1 MVKRAVKTMMR
12 TCTAP
17 MHTDVYM
24 RKCVDAKM
32 RRCAVPIHPSTHL
45 RIRGFTL
52 TELVVVIVI
61 VSLFVLL
68 AVTNLS
74 GLLTASSFKAQVQD
88 FVSTMQMAAS
98 AAAEGDRRYEVI
110 VDIGQQ
116 SYTLREITSPDLSQ
130 VLEEEIIVE
139 NDFSDSCRVIYVLF
153 DDGDYTNEG
162 RVKFRAGHSGWQYGG
177 KIALLDESE
186 QEYSVIVN
194 RLNRIIELKKGYVEL
209 LVPKFKDDVPF

>member
-17 MHTDVYM
+17 MHTEIANSGQRIAD
-24 RKCVDAKM
+24 RKRKLYAK
-32 RRCAVPIHPSTHL
+32 RYTLNAKQ
-45 RIRGFTL
+45 GFTL

-98 AAAEGDRRYEVI
+98 AAAESDRRYEVI

-116 SYTLREITSPDLSQ
+116 SYMLREITSPDLSQ

-162 RVKFRAGHSGWQYGG
+162 RAKFRAGHSGWQYGG
-177 KIALLDESE
+177 KIVLLDENE
-186 QEYSVIVN
+186 QEYSVVVN
-194 RLNRIIELKKGYVEL
+194 RLNRIIELKKGYVEF

>member
-1 MVKRAVKTMMR
+1 MRFKTKNSKIK
-12 TCTAP
+12 A
-17 MHTDVYM
+17 
-24 RKCVDAKM
+24 A
-32 RRCAVPIHPSTHL
+32 
-45 RIRGFTL
+45 FTL
-52 TELVVVIVI
+52 TELVVVLVI

-74 GLLTASSFKAQVQD
+74 GLLASHSFKAQVQD
-88 FVSTMQMAAS
+88 FVSAMQMAAS
-98 AAAEGDRRYEVI
+98 AAAETGRRYEVI

-116 SYTLREITSPDLSQ
+116 NYVLREITSPDLSE

-139 NDFSDSCRVIYVLF
+139 NNFGDNCRVIYVLF

-162 RVKFRAGHSGWQYGG
+162 RAKFRAGHSGWQYGG
-177 KIALLDESE
+177 KIALLDNNE

-194 RLNRIIELKKGYVEL
+194 RLSGIVELKKGYVGF

>member
-1 MVKRAVKTMMR
+1 MR
-12 TCTAP
+12 TFSVP
-17 MHTDVYM
+17 MHSDAYM
-24 RKCVDAKM
+24 RKCVYVKM
-32 RRCAVPIHPSTHL
+32 RRWPVLIHPFTHS

-52 TELVVVIVI
+52 TELVVVIVML
-61 VSLFVLL
+61 SLFVLL

-74 GLLTASSFKAQVQD
+74 GLLVSRSFKAQVQD

-98 AAAEGDRRYEVI
+98 AAAESDRRYEVI

-116 SYTLREITSPDLSQ
+116 SYMLREITSPDLSQ

-139 NDFSDSCRVIYVLF
+139 NDFSDNCRVIYVLF

-162 RVKFRAGHSGWQYGG
+162 RAKFRAGHSGWQYGG
-177 KIALLDESE
+177 KIALLDENE
-186 QEYSVIVN
+186 QEYSVVVN
-194 RLNRIIELKKGYVEL
+194 RLSRIIELKKGYVEF